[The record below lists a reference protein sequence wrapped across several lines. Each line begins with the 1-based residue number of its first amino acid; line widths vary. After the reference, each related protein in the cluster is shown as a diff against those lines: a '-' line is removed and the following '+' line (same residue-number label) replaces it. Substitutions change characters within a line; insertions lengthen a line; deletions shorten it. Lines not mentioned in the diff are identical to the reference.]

1 MSQNGMPQDFHHYTP
16 QHPLPGPIQ
25 EMPRGET
32 VCQYCGVSYLIHNE
46 IKALQEKLA
55 AAEAELQHLRGGPQ
69 REEELTSQ
77 LNQQRDI
84 ITLLKAEGAHK
95 DECISGLQNVIQSS
109 EEKLNVI
116 QQGQNDISQT
126 AEKLRKHN
134 KDLCD
139 QLQKTSSSLKQHR
152 TEITSLKDQANKQK
166 TDCSELIK
174 KLSTQILQAWQTYAK
189 SGAEMESRLGVLEM
203 ENSVLT
209 QSSKTLKSELAEQ
222 KVKAD
227 RLTTVQAEC
236 DQLKESVSKLTS
248 EVSSLTSLNR
258 QVSMEAQQFQEQL
271 RLKTKEAEDHLTQ
284 SRRRDQ
290 HLESSLSQVTQDL
303 QEKIADLAA
312 CKKKLKDMENRFVEH
327 HRKEEEFNTRTAA
340 TINES
345 KELKEALTRLRGDME
360 ALKAER
366 ELMITS
372 HHNRIEQLR
381 ESFKNKLAE
390 AEHWPEK
397 LEQALKSEREKH
409 QVEMTVFSQN
419 LKEDFVSELQVEKD
433 KYDKLLEKYQS
444 ESRGKNS
451 EVERR
456 LTEQRNQYEK
466 DLTNMR
472 IKMDLELKVL
482 REELARTKETEQD
495 LRKEVASLKAIIAN
509 LENRLGLMSEG
520 SMEETQTLKETLSQ
534 MRLDLDQQKEHVRGT
549 EARLAEAMEENLFL
563 QETVRKECEER
574 FELTEA
580 LSEAKREL
588 LELKRPAGGYP
599 ASAGSQRSGYN
610 GNNSRKPGSVI
621 SLTSVP
627 SQPAS
632 ARTNTTPPSDQP
644 PTNNIGYHGESAKP
658 PGKIRGGSV
667 AENRRRIASILGKR

>member
-46 IKALQEKLA
+46 IKALEEKLA
-55 AAEAELQHLRGGPQ
+55 AAEEELQHLRGGPK

-84 ITLLKAEGAHK
+84 ITLLKAEAAHK

-109 EEKLNVI
+109 EEKLNAI

-134 KDLCD
+134 VDLCD
-139 QLQKTSSSLKQHR
+139 QLRRTSSSLKQHR
-152 TEITSLKDQANKQK
+152 TEITSLKEQMNQQK
-166 TDCSELIK
+166 TDSSELIK
-174 KLSTQILQAWQTYAK
+174 TISTQILQAWQAYAK
-189 SGAEMESRLGVLEM
+189 SGEEMESRMGVLQM
-203 ENSVLT
+203 ENNVLT
-209 QSSKTLKSELAEQ
+209 QSSKTLKTELAEH
-222 KVKAD
+222 KVKVD
-227 RLTTVQAEC
+227 RLNTVQAQC
-236 DQLKESVSKLTS
+236 DKLTDSVSKLTS
-248 EVSSLTSLNR
+248 EVSSLTSTNR
-258 QVSMEAQQFQEQL
+258 QLSMEAQQFQEQL
-271 RLKTKEAEDHLTQ
+271 RLKTKESEDHLTQ

-290 HLESSLSQVTQDL
+290 HLETALSQVTQEL

-327 HRKEEEFNTRTAA
+327 HRKEEEFNSRTAA

-360 ALKAER
+360 ALKDER
-366 ELMITS
+366 ELMITA

-390 AEHWPEK
+390 TEHWPER

-419 LKEDFVSELQVEKD
+419 LKDDFVLELQVEKD
-433 KYDKLLEKYQS
+433 KYDKLVEKYQS
-444 ESRGKNS
+444 EHRGKNS
-451 EVERR
+451 EVEQR
-456 LTEQRNQYEK
+456 LVEQQNQHER
-466 DLTNMR
+466 DITNMR
-472 IKMDLELKVL
+472 IKMDSELKVL
-482 REELARTKETEQD
+482 REELARAVETEQD

-509 LENRLGLMSEG
+509 LENRLGLLSEG
-520 SMEETQTLKETLSQ
+520 SVEEMQTLKEMLSQ
-534 MRLDLDQQKEHVRGT
+534 MRLNLDQQKDQVRGT

-580 LSEAKREL
+580 LSDAKREL

-599 ASAGSQRSGYN
+599 SSAGSQRSGYH
-610 GNNSRKPGSVI
+610 GNIPRKTGSVI
-621 SLTSVP
+621 SLASVP
-627 SQPAS
+627 SQPVS

-644 PTNNIGYHGESAKP
+644 ASNNIGYHGESAKP

-667 AENRRRIASILGKR
+667 AENRRRIATILGKR